1 MNPQVPVF
9 YGVSDSHRARRKASA
24 RAGLAAF
31 AAFAC
36 GVCLFGC
43 SLTKSTPKDAE
54 APFPVVAPGSFYQP
68 KRCLL
73 TILMPARPLNDTA
86 LNDIIWSVV
95 DRQSIPN
102 ETRKALE
109 INGLRAGIVAGALPP
124 EIEEILAAP
133 PPNLVQP
140 YQIELIDGGLTPVMM
155 TNKNPRVSLFL
166 NDNGQAIGRD
176 YDDAQGYFSISA
188 TQVGRERILLKIVPE
203 IHHGPLERGWAAPQD
218 AANPYFQQEFVMKT
232 GQKEETFHDLM
243 MNLALEPGQI
253 AVVGCEPDRSKTL
266 GSFLLTEQEP
276 NGGRIKQK
284 ILLVKAARGVSADSD
299 LAKKVSH
306 LVSNATNGK
315 PAESSTNG
323 SKK

>member
-1 MNPQVPVF
+1 MNPQVKAEERIVDFRSARPTAV
-9 YGVSDSHRARRKASA
+9 ARRRLTALVA
-24 RAGLAAF
+24 LT
-31 AAFAC
+31 C
-36 GVCLFGC
+36 GVCVIGC
-43 SLTKSTPKDAE
+43 SLTKTTPKDAE
-54 APFPVVAPGSFYQP
+54 APFPVLAPGSFYQP

-73 TILMPARPLNDTA
+73 TILMPARPLQDAA
-86 LNDIIWSVV
+86 LNDILWSVV

-124 EIEEILAAP
+124 EIEEILSAP
-133 PPNLVQP
+133 PPNVVQP
-140 YQIELIDGGLTPVMM
+140 YQVEIIDGGLSPVMM
-155 TNKNPRVSLFL
+155 TNKIPRASLFL
-166 NDNGQAIGRD
+166 NDKGQAMGRD
-176 YDDAQGYFSISA
+176 YDDAQGYFSVSA
-188 TQVGRERILLKIVPE
+188 TQVGRDRILLRIVPE

-243 MNLALEPGQI
+243 INLTLEPGQI

-284 ILLVKAARGVSADSD
+284 ILLVKAVRGNGADSE

-306 LVSNATNGK
+306 FVSNAARGK
-315 PAESSTNG
+315 QAETATGG